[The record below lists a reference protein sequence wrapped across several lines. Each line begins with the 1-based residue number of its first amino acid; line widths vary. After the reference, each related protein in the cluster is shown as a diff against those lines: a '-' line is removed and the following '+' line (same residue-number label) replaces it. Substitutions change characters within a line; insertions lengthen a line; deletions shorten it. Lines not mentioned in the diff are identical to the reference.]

1 MKKIHIVLT
10 LVTRKLLISQIGMKL
25 REDKVFKN
33 IMFFAKRYFKGGE
46 IRSFVL
52 WATLFYRKPIKEI
65 FIIDVENFLKGNK
78 LTGFYIVVATFN
90 LGIDASGN
98 VDTH

>member
-1 MKKIHIVLT
+1 M
-10 LVTRKLLISQIGMKL
+10 RELLISQIGMKL

-33 IMFFAKRYFKGGE
+33 IMFAKRYFKGGE

-52 WATLFYRKPIKEI
+52 WAALFYRKPIKEI
-65 FIIDVENFLKGNK
+65 FIINVENFLKGNE

-90 LGIDASGN
+90 LGIDAPGN